1 MEGPGFTPGP
11 GINKPA
17 HLRPA
22 DTSASSWLAQRP
34 ASVAAAALGLLAFIV
49 VAISQTQ
56 LWSTPDWRISVPG
69 FVITAAAAC
78 VSVARRERGA
88 YPLWLL
94 GVGLAGAALVLGWF
108 LMVAIVIGATAILM
122 LILHALM

>member
-1 MEGPGFTPGP
+1 MEADAPLE
-11 GINKPA
+11 KPA

-22 DTSASSWLAQRP
+22 DPSASAWLAQRP
-34 ASVAAAALGLLAFIV
+34 AALAAAVLGLLAFIV
-49 VAISQTQ
+49 VAISQGQ

-69 FVITAAAAC
+69 FVLTAAAAC
-78 VSVARRERGA
+78 VSVARREVRA